1 MTTIYDTCRQALLH
15 GTLAWDAS
23 DLRAVLVS
31 PGYKFSRGHRVLR
44 DVLPHALGA
53 SDPLRGCEI
62 EGLTAT
68 AQSCYIIA
76 TKEARG
82 AGVVVYRHSDGIL
95 LAYAPITPVQAVIGQ
110 RVDVSWPNGVVLSL
124 EDE

>member
-76 TKEARG
+76 TREARG
-82 AGVVVYRHSDGIL
+82 AGVVVYRHTDGIL

-110 RVDVSWPNGVVLSL
+110 RVDVSWPDGAILSL
-124 EDE
+124 EED

>member
-31 PGYKFSRGHRVLR
+31 PGYRFSRTHRALR
-44 DVLPHALGA
+44 DVLQYALGA
-53 SDPLRGCEI
+53 SDTLRGCEI

-68 AQSCYIIA
+68 AQPCNIIA

-82 AGVVVYRHSDGIL
+82 AGVVGYRHSDGIL
-95 LAYAPITPVQAVIGQ
+95 LIYAPIAA
-110 RVDVSWPNGVVLSL
+110 L
-124 EDE
+124 

>member
-44 DVLPHALGA
+44 DVLPHALGT
-53 SDPLRGCEI
+53 SDPLHGCEI
-62 EGLTAT
+62 DGLTAT
-68 AQSCYIIA
+68 AQPCYIIA
-76 TKEARG
+76 TREARG

>member
-76 TKEARG
+76 TREARG

-95 LAYAPITPVQAVIGQ
+95 LTYAPITPVQAVIGQ

>member
-1 MTTIYDTCRQALLH
+1 MTTIYDTCRQALLRS
-15 GTLAWDAS
+15 TLEWETS

-31 PGYKFSRGHRVLR
+31 PGYRFSREHRALR

-53 SDPLRGCEI
+53 SDTLRGCEI
-62 EGLTAT
+62 DGLTAT
-68 AQSCYIIA
+68 AQPCYIIA

-95 LAYAPITPVQAVIGQ
+95 LTYAPITPVQAVIGQ
-110 RVDVSWPNGVVLSL
+110 RVDVAWPDGVVLSL
-124 EDE
+124 DE

>member
-1 MTTIYDTCRQALLH
+1 MTTIYDTCRQALLR
-15 GTLAWDAS
+15 GSLDWASS

-31 PGYKFSRGHRVLR
+31 PGYRFSRTHHVLR
-44 DVLPHALGA
+44 EVLPHALGA
-53 SDPLRGCEI
+53 SDTLRGCEI
-62 EGLTAT
+62 DGLTTT
-68 AQSCYIIA
+68 AQPCYIIA

-95 LAYAPITPVQAVIGQ
+95 LTYAPITPVQAVIGQ

-124 EDE
+124 EGE